1 MNEEEILELYGLDPD
16 TKHRERVRELL
27 QQEIEN
33 QEAVDHEYLKTL
45 CIMLFCIGNVEDTG
59 LIWQAKRKN
68 QDTGS
73 YIDVQLLCGAGYEKT
88 VTYLEQ
94 KDGDEAGEQLNYL
107 RQCELY
113 DFVDFSKEEWVFNYK
128 QYYGL
133 S

>member
-1 MNEEEILELYGLDPD
+1 MNEEKVLELYGLDPD
-16 TKHRERVRELL
+16 TKHRQQIRELL
-27 QQEIEN
+27 QQETEN

-45 CIMLFCIGNVEDTG
+45 CIMLFCIGNVEDTV

-94 KDGDEAGEQLNYL
+94 KHEESAGEQLNYL
-107 RQCELY
+107 RKCEPY
-113 DFVDFSKEEWVFNYK
+113 DFIDFSKEEWVSNYK
-128 QYYGL
+128 QYYEL
-133 S
+133 L

>member
-1 MNEEEILELYGLDPD
+1 
-16 TKHRERVRELL
+16 
-27 QQEIEN
+27 
-33 QEAVDHEYLKTL
+33 
-45 CIMLFCIGNVEDTG
+45 MLFCIGNVEDTG

-94 KDGDEAGEQLNYL
+94 KDGGQAGEQLNYL

-113 DFVDFSKEEWVFNYK
+113 DFVDFSKEECVSYYK
-128 QYYGL
+128 QYYEQP
-133 S
+133 

>member
-16 TKHRERVRELL
+16 TRHRKQIRELL

-73 YIDVQLLCGAGYEKT
+73 YINVQLLCGAGYEKT

-94 KDGDEAGEQLNYL
+94 NLEDSAGEQLNYL
-107 RQCELY
+107 RQCEPY
-113 DFVDFSKEEWVFNYK
+113 DFVDFSKEEWVSTYK
-128 QYYGL
+128 KYYEIP
-133 S
+133 

>member
-1 MNEEEILELYGLDPD
+1 MNEEKVLELYGLDPD
-16 TKHRERVRELL
+16 TKHRQQIRELL

-45 CIMLFCIGNVEDTG
+45 CILLFCIGNVEDTG

-94 KDGDEAGEQLNYL
+94 NLKDSAGEQLNYL

-113 DFVDFSKEEWVFNYK
+113 DFIDFSKEEWVSTYK
-128 QYYGL
+128 KYYEVP
-133 S
+133 

>member
-16 TKHRERVRELL
+16 TRHRQIIRELL
-27 QQEIEN
+27 QKEIEN

-73 YIDVQLLCGAGYEKT
+73 YIDVQLLFGAGYEET
-88 VTYLEQ
+88 LFYLENM
-94 KDGDEAGEQLNYL
+94 DGEQAHKELLYL
-107 RQCELY
+107 KQCEPY
-113 DFVDFSKEEWVFNYK
+113 DFVDFSKLDWVSDYK
-128 QYYGL
+128 RYYGV
-133 S
+133 

>member
-1 MNEEEILELYGLDPD
+1 MNEEKVLELYGLDPD
-16 TKHRERVRELL
+16 TKYRQQIRELL

-45 CIMLFCIGNVEDTG
+45 CIMLFCIGNVEDTV

-94 KDGDEAGEQLNYL
+94 KDGDQVREQLNYL
-107 RQCELY
+107 RQCEPY
-113 DFVDFSKEEWVFNYK
+113 DFVDFSKEEWVSYYK
-128 QYYGL
+128 QYYEEP
-133 S
+133 

>member
-1 MNEEEILELYGLDPD
+1 MDEKEILDLYDLDPD
-16 TKHRERVRELL
+16 TRHRQQIRELL

-73 YIDVQLLCGAGYEKT
+73 YIDVQHLCGAGYEKT
-88 VTYLEQ
+88 VTYLEE
-94 KDGDEAGEQLNYL
+94 KDGGQAGEQLNYL
-107 RQCELY
+107 RRCELY
-113 DFVDFSKEEWVFNYK
+113 DFVDFSKEERVSYYK
-128 QYYGL
+128 KYYEQP
-133 S
+133 

>member
-1 MNEEEILELYGLDPD
+1 MYGLDPD
-16 TKHRERVRELL
+16 TKHRQHIRELL

-33 QEAVDHEYLKTL
+33 QEAVDHEYLTTL

-94 KDGDEAGEQLNYL
+94 KDGDQAVEQLNYL
-107 RQCELY
+107 RQCEPY
-113 DFVDFSKEEWVFNYK
+113 DFVDFSKEEWVSNYK
-128 QYYGL
+128 QYYEL
-133 S
+133 L

>member
-16 TKHRERVRELL
+16 TRHRQIIRELL
-27 QQEIEN
+27 QKEIEN

-94 KDGDEAGEQLNYL
+94 NLEDSAGEQLNYL

-113 DFVDFSKEEWVFNYK
+113 DFVDFSKEEWVSTYK
-128 QYYGL
+128 KYYEL
-133 S
+133 P

>member
-1 MNEEEILELYGLDPD
+1 MNEEKVLELYGLDPD
-16 TKHRERVRELL
+16 TKHRQQIRELL

-45 CIMLFCIGNVEDTG
+45 CIMLFCIGNVEDTV

-94 KDGDEAGEQLNYL
+94 KDGDQARKQLKYL
-107 RQCELY
+107 RQCEPY
-113 DFVDFSKEEWVFNYK
+113 DFVDFSKEEWVSNYK
-128 QYYGL
+128 QYYEL
-133 S
+133 P

>member
-1 MNEEEILELYGLDPD
+1 MNEEKVLELFGLDPD
-16 TKHRERVRELL
+16 TKHRQQIRELL
-27 QQEIEN
+27 QQVIEN

-45 CIMLFCIGNVEDTG
+45 CIMLFCIGNVEDTV

-94 KDGDEAGEQLNYL
+94 MDGDQAREQLNYL
-107 RQCELY
+107 RQCEPY
-113 DFVDFSKEEWVFNYK
+113 DFVDFSKEEWVSNYK
-128 QYYGL
+128 QYYEL
-133 S
+133 L